1 MHFCDVDIDKPQ
13 KQKMQTFKDKNV
25 IITGGNSGIGL
36 ATAKEFISKGSKVI
50 ITGRNKE
57 LVESEAKAIG
67 ALGFVTDQSNLSQI
81 DELVKYAKE
90 KLGKVDVLFINA
102 GIAAFAPIEAITEE
116 HYNSIM
122 DINFKG
128 AVFTL
133 KKFLPLLNDGAS
145 VIFLSSINAYNA
157 MANTA
162 TYAASKA
169 ALNTLAKVA
178 AVELA
183 PRGIRINVVSA
194 GPVNT
199 PLWAKV
205 GMPAEQLSQV
215 ATLIQNKVPLK
226 KFGSSEEIAR
236 TVVFLASSDSSF
248 TTGAELV
255 VDGGF
260 NLNTLIG

>member
-1 MHFCDVDIDKPQ
+1 M
-13 KQKMQTFKDKNV
+13 FKDKNV

-67 ALGFVTDQSNLSQI
+67 ALGFVSDQSNLSQI

-133 KKFLPLLNDGAS
+133 KKFLSLLNDGAS

-236 TVVFLASSDSSF
+236 TVVFLASNDSSF